1 MVIITQSKPYEE
13 VKEMLKDF
21 KKLTIIGCQDCTAIC
36 QTGGS
41 EQVKEMAE
49 KLAAEGH
56 EIVGTLM
63 TQNACDAR
71 VVKRDI
77 KFIED
82 ELGQADAILSMACG
96 LGSQDIAKLTK
107 DLGKKVIPANNTLF
121 MGQTE
126 RLGVYYNLC
135 IGCDNCVL
143 YENDMICPVVI
154 PMVCKECGRTLVY
167 DAKYCDQCGSQKLE
181 KGEAKKIEA

>member
-1 MVIITQSKPYEE
+1 MIITQPKPFEE
-13 VKEMLKDF
+13 IKEMLKGF
-21 KKLTIIGCQDCTAIC
+21 KKLLIIGCQDCASIC

-49 KLAAEGH
+49 KLKDSH

-63 TQNACDAR
+63 CQNPCDTR
-71 VVKRDI
+71 VIKRDI
-77 KFIED
+77 KFVEE

-96 LGSQDIAKLTK
+96 LGAQSIAKLTK

-121 MGQTE
+121 MGQIE
-126 RLGVYYNLC
+126 RLGRYYELC
-135 IGCDNCVL
+135 CGCDSCVL
-143 YENDMICPVVI
+143 FEHDMVCPVVI
-154 PMVCKECGRTLVY
+154 PMVCKDCGRKLAW

-181 KGEAKKIEA
+181 KGEAVSLEI